1 MALSTGTVVGLL
13 VGTAVVGGVAW
24 YFTQPQPYPAFV
36 PRPAPRLTPRSG
48 KGSVAISG
56 SPEALRWL
64 NQNANPQGF
73 ASNQFSSIESAHDF
87 VQRLYDRGAVKVRV
101 GGIRGEDWRIEAEG
115 GPYADTLFVTLPA
128 NSAKRADVL
137 RVLQAREPSEMR
149 PYGGKKNVLRVWW
162 D

>member
-1 MALSTGTVVGLL
+1 MALSAGTVVGLL

-24 YFTQPQPYPAFV
+24 YFTQPHPALAAPSLPPL
-36 PRPAPRLTPRSG
+36 PRFG
-48 KGSVAISG
+48 KGPVATSG

-64 NQNANPQGF
+64 DQNANPRGF

-101 GGIRGEDWRIEAEG
+101 GNVLGEDWRIQEEG
-115 GPYADTLFVTLPA
+115 GPYADTLLVTLPA

-137 RVLQAREPSEMR
+137 RVLQGREPSELR
-149 PYGGKKNVLRVWW
+149 PYGSKNVLRAYW